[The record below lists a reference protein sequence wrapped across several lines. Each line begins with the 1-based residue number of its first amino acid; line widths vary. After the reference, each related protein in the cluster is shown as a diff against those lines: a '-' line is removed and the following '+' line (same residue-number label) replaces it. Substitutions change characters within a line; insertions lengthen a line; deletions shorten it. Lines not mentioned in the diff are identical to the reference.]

1 MTDLKDEMNSLLPP
15 QEAPTLMQSPLQFGG
30 GMLLAA
36 LLPGT
41 QAIMWSLPDEPAKRE
56 PILIDCLEKL
66 MATIGYIPIGYVTV
80 GAVKHQLERDAST
93 DRATDVSN
101 ERVLGALRSLL
112 KKENRPA
119 GLDACYDEL
128 VRAAAAKLKP
138 GPEPATR

>member
-15 QEAPTLMQSPLQFGG
+15 QESPTLLESPVRFGSC
-30 GMLLAA
+30 LLMAA
-36 LLPGT
+36 LLPRT
-41 QAIMWSLPDEPAKRE
+41 QLTMWSLPEDPAERE

-80 GAVKHQLERDAST
+80 AALKHQLEKDAST
-93 DRATDVSN
+93 DRVTDVSN
-101 ERVLGALRSLL
+101 ERALEALRSLL

-119 GLDACYDEL
+119 SLDACYDEL